1 MNICST
7 DEKPMIVGNNR
18 CTWGPSY
25 WCSSLSNS
33 RQCASIDHCSNQIW
47 SQQAIEKKAN
57 DNICQYCEYI
67 IEKLRSIITENQT
80 EVNSKIEKSWKI
92 FLCSFRSMWENG

>member
-67 IEKLRSIITENQT
+67 IEKLRSFITENQT
-80 EVNSKIEKSWKI
+80 EVNSKI
-92 FLCSFRSMWENG
+92 